1 MGLLIKIARFIP
13 PEVDHVASSGDF
25 YLEMFWQ
32 RSYSMISMRTK
43 AEPISIISLGKKIV
57 RVNSVL
63 PRKMQW
69 LIYRSALVVSDIF
82 MTGLAFRLAYFF
94 RFEASFSFFV
104 QDAVVSV
111 TYYQT
116 LVALA
121 SFLWLLIFALNGL
134 YNTQNLLGGTR
145 EYDKIFRSSTMGFLL
160 IVIAGFL
167 QPALIIARGWLL
179 MVWVLTFLLVSFG
192 RFLLR
197 RGVYSMRKHG
207 FFLTP
212 AVIVGANQEGRWL
225 AEQLL
230 SWQTSGLHLV
240 GFVDKKEPATTPLFH
255 DLVCLGA
262 VDQLGEIIQRYNIG
276 EVILA
281 SSAISTRDYL
291 LEIFKQYGVSE
302 AVNIRMSSGLYEVI
316 TTGLTVSEFAY
327 VPLVYVNK
335 VRLTGSDNFLKLVL
349 DYVITVTGLI
359 VISPLLAAIALLV
372 RFSSPGP
379 ILHKRRVM
387 GLNGKQFYALK
398 FRTMVVNG
406 DELMAQH
413 PELQEELARNHKLKY
428 DPRVTKIGA
437 FLRKYSLDEL
447 PQLFNV
453 VRRDMSLVG
462 PRMISPEEVAMYK
475 QFDMNLLTVHPGI
488 TGLWQVSGR
497 SDISYDER
505 VRLDMYYIRNWSIW
519 LDLQLLFQTIPAVLK
534 GRGAY

>member
-1 MGLLIKIARFIP
+1 
-13 PEVDHVASSGDF
+13 
-25 YLEMFWQ
+25 
-32 RSYSMISMRTK
+32 MITMKTSV
-43 AEPISIISLGKKIV
+43 EHLNIISLGKKIGKA
-57 RVNSVL
+57 NSVI
-63 PRKMQW
+63 PRQHQW
-69 LIYRSALVVSDIF
+69 PAFRFALIGMDIL
-82 MTGLAFRLAYFF
+82 MTVLAFRLAYFF
-94 RFEASFSFFV
+94 RFEVSISLFDESALVSIEYYRLLVFFSSILWLVIFSF
-104 QDAVVSV
+104 
-111 TYYQT
+111 
-116 LVALA
+116 
-121 SFLWLLIFALNGL
+121 NGL
-134 YNTQNLLGGTR
+134 YDRQNLLGGTR
-145 EYDKIFRSSTMGFLL
+145 EYAMLFRSSTEGFLL

-167 QPALIIARGWLL
+167 QPNLLVARGWLL
-179 MVWVLTFLLVSFG
+179 MAWGFTFLLASIG
-192 RFLLR
+192 RFALR
-197 RGVYSMRKHG
+197 RLVYFLRKYG

-212 AVIVGANQEGRWL
+212 AIIVGANQEGRWL

-255 DLVCLGA
+255 NLVCLGS
-262 VDQLGEIIQRYNIG
+262 VDQLGEIISRYDIG

-291 LEIFKQYGVSE
+291 LEIFKKYGVSDK
-302 AVNIRMSSGLYEVI
+302 VNLRLSSGLYEII

-335 VRLTGSDNFLKLVL
+335 VRLTGSDFLLKSVL
-349 DYVITVTGLI
+349 DYCITITGLLL
-359 VISPLLAAIALLV
+359 ISPFLLLIALLV
-372 RFSSPGP
+372 KFSSPGP

-406 DELMAQH
+406 DDVMARH
-413 PELQEELARNHKLKY
+413 PELQDELARNYKLKN
-428 DPRVTKIGA
+428 DPRITRVGNL
-437 FLRKYSLDEL
+437 LRKFSLDEL

-453 VRRDMSLVG
+453 LKRDMSMVG

-475 QFDMNLLTVHPGI
+475 QFDMNLFTVKPGI

-497 SDISYDER
+497 SDISYEER

-519 LDLQLLFQTIPAVLK
+519 LDFQLLFQTIPAVLR

>member
-1 MGLLIKIARFIP
+1 MIT
-13 PEVDHVASSGDF
+13 V
-25 YLEMFWQ
+25 
-32 RSYSMISMRTK
+32 RSN
-43 AEPISIISLGKKIV
+43 AEPINIIAMGKKIV
-57 RVNSVL
+57 KVTSVIS
-63 PRKMQW
+63 RQAQW
-69 LIYRSALVVSDIF
+69 NAYKAALIVADIL

-94 RFEASFSFFV
+94 RFELPIDFF
-104 QDAVVSV
+104 DESAVVSV
-111 TYYQT
+111 EYYRT
-116 LVALA
+116 LVIIS
-121 SFLWLLIFALNGL
+121 SFLWLLLFAVNGL
-134 YNTQNLLGGTR
+134 YNNQNLLGGTR
-145 EYDKIFRSSTMGFLL
+145 EYDKIFRSSTVGFLI

-167 QPALIIARGWLL
+167 QPDLIIARGWLL
-179 MVWVLTFLLVSFG
+179 MAWGFTFLLASLG
-192 RFLLR
+192 RFILR
-197 RGVYSMRKHG
+197 RAVYFMRRHG

-230 SWQTSGLHLV
+230 SWETSGLHLV
-240 GFVDKKEPATTPLFH
+240 GFVDKKEPVTTPLFH
-255 DLVCLGA
+255 NLVCLGS
-262 VDQLGEIIQRYNIG
+262 VDQLGEIITRHNIG

-291 LEIFKQYGVSE
+291 LDIFKRYGVSDT
-302 AVNIRMSSGLYEVI
+302 VNIRMSSGLYEVI
-316 TTGLTVSEFAY
+316 TTGLTVNEFAY

-359 VISPLLAAIALLV
+359 IISPLLALTALLIK
-372 RFSSPGP
+372 FSSPGP
-379 ILHKRRVM
+379 IIHKRRVM
-387 GLNGKQFYALK
+387 GINGKKFYALK
-398 FRTMVVNG
+398 FRTMVENG
-406 DELMAQH
+406 DEVIAQH
-413 PELQEELARNHKLKY
+413 PELQEELSKNHKLKY
-428 DPRVTKIGA
+428 DPRVTKVGA

-453 VRRDMSLVG
+453 LKRDMSLVG